1 MLTRETTIDQDT
13 LTGLVGAS
21 AEMVFNIMLQEQSR
35 PKTPASNADGDVLHD
50 GIISFIGLAGE
61 WSGTGS
67 VLCSGTAALAIA
79 SRLLLIEAQAVDQE
93 VLDAVGEITNMIFGN
108 FKDCVESYFGP
119 LSLSTP
125 SVIYGRHVR
134 ARDLPS
140 ALTAMAAVECQGE
153 AIELKVC
160 LSPARRPASG
170 HGAGVFVSSRFGGL
184 R

>member
-1 MLTRETTIDQDT
+1 MMLTREPNIDQER
-13 LTGLVGAS
+13 LTGLLAAS
-21 AEMVFNIMLQEQSR
+21 AEMVFSVMLQEQPR
-35 PKTPASNADGDVLHD
+35 AMTPTSKADGDVLHD

-67 VLCSGTAALAIA
+67 VLCSGAAALSVA
-79 SRLLLIEAQAVDQE
+79 SRLLLIEAKSVDQE

-108 FKDCVESYFGP
+108 FKDCVESYFGQ

-140 ALTAMAAVECQGE
+140 ALTAIAAVECGGE
-153 AIELKVC
+153 PIELKVC
-160 LSPARRPASG
+160 LSPARKSTS
-170 HGAGVFVSSRFGGL
+170 GAGVLVSSRYNGL

>member
-1 MLTRETTIDQDT
+1 MMRIKEPNIDQER
-13 LTGLVGAS
+13 LTGLLAAS
-21 AEMVFNIMLQEQSR
+21 AEMVLNVMLQEESR
-35 PKTPASNADGDVLHD
+35 PKPSLPDADGLLHD

-67 VLCSGTAALAIA
+67 VLCSGAAALSIA
-79 SRLLLIEAQAVDQE
+79 SKLLLTDAPAVDQE

-140 ALTAMAAVECQGE
+140 ALAASAAVECAGLP
-153 AIELKVC
+153 IELKVC
-160 LSPARRPASG
+160 LSPARKPAA
-170 HGAGVFVSSRFGGL
+170 GAGVLVSSRYNGL

>member
-1 MLTRETTIDQDT
+1 MLTKEPNIDQAR
-13 LTGLVGAS
+13 LTGLLGAS
-21 AEMVFNIMLQEQSR
+21 AEMVFSVMLQDHAA
-35 PKTPASNADGDVLHD
+35 PKTPPSSGDGEVLHD
-50 GIISFIGLAGE
+50 GIISFIGLAGD

-67 VLCSGTAALAIA
+67 VICSGGAALAIA
-79 SRLLLIEAQAVDQE
+79 SRLLLIDAQAVDQE

-108 FKDCVESYFGP
+108 FKDCVESYFGL

-140 ALTAMAAVECQGE
+140 ALTAVAAVEYRGE
-153 AIELKVC
+153 PIELKVC
-160 LSPARRPASG
+160 LSPARKATSG
-170 HGAGVFVSSRFGGL
+170 LGGGVLVSSRYTGL

>member
-1 MLTRETTIDQDT
+1 MMLTREPNIDQER
-13 LTGLVGAS
+13 LTGLLAAS
-21 AEMVFNIMLQEQSR
+21 AEMVFNVMLQENPI
-35 PKTPASNADGDVLHD
+35 PKTPVTNADGDVLHD

-67 VLCSGTAALAIA
+67 VLCSGAAALAIA

-108 FKDCVESYFGP
+108 FKDCVESYFGA

-153 AIELKVC
+153 PIELKVC
-160 LSPARRPASG
+160 LSPTRKATS
-170 HGAGVFVSSRFGGL
+170 GAGVLVSSRYNGH